1 MNRSEVKELH
11 FIAPI
16 ENVPSILEHG
26 LLCHNSAKKLPHHRI
41 DDRDV
46 QARRDNKPV
55 PGTRKTLHDFANLYF
70 DAHNPML
77 SRRRDE
83 NNSICVLQFNP
94 SVVDLPGVVVA
105 DRNAARDWARFKPIS
120 DGLGMLEKEM
130 LYARFWLHDDPI
142 EKDRHAGIKC
152 AELLVPQKVE
162 PHYILGAYVANRTAL
177 SSFQEVS
184 GLSVELNM
192 GMFF

>member
-1 MNRSEVKELH
+1 MNHSEIKELH

-16 ENVPSILEHG
+16 GNVPSILEHG
-26 LLCHNSAKKLPHHRI
+26 LLCHNLAKELSHRRI

-83 NNSICVLQFNP
+83 NNAICVLRFNP
-94 SVVDLPGVVVA
+94 DVLDLPDVIVT
-105 DRNAARDWARFKPIS
+105 DQNAARGWARFEPVAS
-120 DGLGMLEKEM
+120 GLAMLDCEM

-142 EKDRHAGIKC
+142 EQDRHRGIKC
-152 AELLVPQKVE
+152 AEVLVPKKVE
-162 PHYILGAYVANRTAL
+162 PQYILGAYVANRIAL
-177 SSFQEVS
+177 VAFQQVSDLHVEV
-184 GLSVELNM
+184 NA